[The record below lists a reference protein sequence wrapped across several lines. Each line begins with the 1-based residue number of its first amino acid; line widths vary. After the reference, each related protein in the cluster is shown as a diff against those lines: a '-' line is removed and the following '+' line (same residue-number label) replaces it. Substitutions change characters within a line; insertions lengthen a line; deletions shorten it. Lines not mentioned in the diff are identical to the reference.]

1 MSSCVVR
8 ERALGDFWLAGG
20 EWDVFLVCFRFPRL
34 VFFLALRFQLS
45 IRFFLFGLDKIVQ
58 VCFLFSNARCLRE
71 GSKEIEAVSSTRK
84 QLPEGAKYSC

>member
-1 MSSCVVR
+1 MEAEGRFLVSSCVVR

-45 IRFFLFGLDKIVQ
+45 SRFFLFGLDKM
-58 VCFLFSNARCLRE
+58 
-71 GSKEIEAVSSTRK
+71 
-84 QLPEGAKYSC
+84 YW

>member
-20 EWDVFLVCFRFPRL
+20 EWDVFLVCFRLPRV

-45 IRFFLFGLDKIVQ
+45 SRFFLFGLDKLYCTGTIPVNK
-58 VCFLFSNARCLRE
+58 L
-71 GSKEIEAVSSTRK
+71 
-84 QLPEGAKYSC
+84 LPLVHCGGVVTENSLPSAN